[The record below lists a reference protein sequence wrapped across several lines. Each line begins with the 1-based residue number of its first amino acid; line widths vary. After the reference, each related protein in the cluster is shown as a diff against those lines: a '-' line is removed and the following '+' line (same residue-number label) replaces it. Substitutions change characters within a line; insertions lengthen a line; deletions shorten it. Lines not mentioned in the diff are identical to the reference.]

1 MGTVQECG
9 DSIKPV
15 NVIIINRFQLPNR

>member
-15 NVIIINRFQLPNR
+15 NVIIINRFSASK